1 MFIINA
7 KGDNMN
13 FLLVVAPVKN
23 RLSGAH
29 IRKSPLSD
37 AIVLR
42 LHPYCRILKGCEE
55 IEDDGH
61 GAIGRC

>member
-1 MFIINA
+1 
-7 KGDNMN
+7 MN